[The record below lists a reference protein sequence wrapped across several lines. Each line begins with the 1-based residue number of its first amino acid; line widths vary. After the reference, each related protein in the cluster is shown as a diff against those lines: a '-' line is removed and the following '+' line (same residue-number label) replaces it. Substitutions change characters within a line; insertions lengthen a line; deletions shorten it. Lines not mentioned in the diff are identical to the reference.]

1 MGSTVALNDVWHRYS
16 KSDEAWTLRGVN
28 LEVAPGELLGL
39 LGPSG
44 CGKTTLL
51 RLIAGF
57 ERPVRGALQLGQQ
70 LVAGDGAWLV
80 PERRSVGMVFQDF
93 ALFPHLSAWNNARFG
108 LPRGQGDGRVA
119 WLFSLLGLEGLE
131 QRYPH
136 QLSGGQRQRLAL
148 ARALAPSP
156 RVVLLDE
163 PFSSLDVEVRL
174 HLRSELSSVLEAC
187 NASGVIVT
195 HDPDEALAICDRV
208 AVMRDGVL
216 HQCATPQEIV
226 QAPATSF
233 VGSFVLQRNVIPVQ
247 WTSNG
252 GCSCVLGDLDQQQ
265 FGIRSSES
273 MPQGSCVLVQ
283 PKDVEI
289 VVDPRGQA
297 SIQGREFLGTGW
309 EYRVRS
315 GDSMVRAIC
324 SLESNYTVHTSCR
337 LRLKSDAEI
346 SLMEC

>member
-1 MGSTVALNDVWHRYS
+1 M
-16 KSDEAWTLRGVN
+16 
-28 LEVAPGELLGL
+28 
-39 LGPSG
+39 
-44 CGKTTLL
+44 
-51 RLIAGF
+51 
-57 ERPVRGALQLGQQ
+57 
-70 LVAGDGAWLV
+70 
-80 PERRSVGMVFQDF
+80 
-93 ALFPHLSAWNNARFG
+93 
-108 LPRGQGDGRVA
+108 
-119 WLFSLLGLEGLE
+119 
-131 QRYPH
+131 
-136 QLSGGQRQRLAL
+136 
-148 ARALAPSP
+148 
-156 RVVLLDE
+156 
-163 PFSSLDVEVRL
+163 
-174 HLRSELSSVLEAC
+174 LEAC

-283 PKDVEI
+283 PKDIEI
-289 VVDPRGQA
+289 VVDPMGQA
-297 SIQGREFLGTGW
+297 SILGREFLGTGW

-346 SLMEC
+346 NLMEC